1 LCYQKLNRG
10 KIITR
15 INLIIDGV
23 FRLIIL
29 NDILLVVKKILFKL
43 TEGIEKKTKRKN
55 SEKFGSKRKQTE
67 IVFRNIRIFARKTNG
82 QRMLAT
88 KH

>member
-1 LCYQKLNRG
+1 MCYQKLNRG

-29 NDILLVVKKILFKL
+29 NDILSVVKKILFKL
-43 TEGIEKKTKRKN
+43 TEGIEKKTKQKN
-55 SEKFGSKRKQTE
+55 SEKCKS
-67 IVFRNIRIFARKTNG
+67 IKTFC
-82 QRMLAT
+82 
-88 KH
+88 

>member
-1 LCYQKLNRG
+1 MCYQKLNRG

-29 NDILLVVKKILFKL
+29 NDILSVVKKILFKL
-43 TEGIEKKTKRKN
+43 TEGIEKKQNRKIRKN
-55 SEKFGSKRKQTE
+55 ANLLKHF
-67 IVFRNIRIFARKTNG
+67 VRIYI
-82 QRMLAT
+82 
-88 KH
+88 

>member
-29 NDILLVVKKILFKL
+29 NDILSVVKKILFKL
-43 TEGIEKKTKRKN
+43 TEGIEKKTKQKN
-55 SEKFGSKRKQTE
+55 SEKCKS
-67 IVFRNIRIFARKTNG
+67 IKTFC
-82 QRMLAT
+82 
-88 KH
+88 

>member
-43 TEGIEKKTKRKN
+43 TEGIEKKTKQKN
-55 SEKFGSKRKQTE
+55 SEKCKS
-67 IVFRNIRIFARKTNG
+67 IKTFC
-82 QRMLAT
+82 
-88 KH
+88 

>member
-1 LCYQKLNRG
+1 MCYQKLNRG

-43 TEGIEKKTKRKN
+43 TEGIEKKTKQKN
-55 SEKFGSKRKQTE
+55 SEKCKS
-67 IVFRNIRIFARKTNG
+67 IKTFC
-82 QRMLAT
+82 
-88 KH
+88 

>member
-1 LCYQKLNRG
+1 MCYQKLNRG

-29 NDILLVVKKILFKL
+29 NDILSVVKKILFKL
-43 TEGIEKKTKRKN
+43 TERIEKKTKLKN
-55 SEKFGSKRKQTE
+55 SEKC
-67 IVFRNIRIFARKTNG
+67 
-82 QRMLAT
+82 
-88 KH
+88 